1 MAGNLQSC
9 EGVFESSEVR
19 KVVDDTSRGLVWN
32 MARVFISEQVRS
44 DLADWAKSDSYQN
57 YNAFWLFT

>member
-1 MAGNLQSC
+1 
-9 EGVFESSEVR
+9 
-19 KVVDDTSRGLVWN
+19 

-44 DLADWAKSDSYQN
+44 DLTDWAQSDNYQN